1 MHAWTYDEHIQHN
14 NLNMASLA
22 TSVLARELAA
32 GLSAVRAAC
41 RLSRAVQSHL
51 STKDKLV
58 KLDASPVRHATTHTC
73 DWTTHPLTHCSTNQV
88 TVADFGVQALVTL
101 SLQRTLGAT
110 NFRLVAEE
118 EPDALAKDKELL
130 AKVQCFHN
138 CW

>member
-1 MHAWTYDEHIQHN
+1 MHHQYDMQQP
-14 NLNMASLA
+14 
-22 TSVLARELAA
+22 TPAA
-32 GLSAVRAAC
+32 G
-41 RLSRAVQSHL
+41 Q
-51 STKDKLV
+51 
-58 KLDASPVRHATTHTC
+58 PTHV
-73 DWTTHPLTHCSTNQV
+73 LTHCSTNQV